1 MQSKF
6 KLLGTTALAAAALVM
21 APTMAS
27 ADQALEKRI
36 KALEK
41 AGSMSVTRTKKTMK
55 LVISGH
61 VARSIV
67 LADNGTTSA
76 IQHTNH
82 GFSATRVRW
91 IGTGKVSDDVSVMT
105 YIEMGNNTNNSQSSS
120 IGASGDVNGAA
131 LSDRFAEIRLTSKT
145 MGKLYMGQGSSAS
158 DGVSESDL
166 SGTGIISLNGSGTL
180 ASGAEVFQSGGADT
194 AGGNGGTVS
203 SNFNSFD
210 GNSRQ
215 SRIRYDTPKFGG
227 LQVSIGHS
235 NTDEWGVA
243 LRYAAKIG
251 GMSVKAAIAHTDQ
264 THTSTTGTTFNH
276 GSVSVLFPQ
285 GISLSFGAADQDTES
300 GTFLDDEQWR
310 YAKIGYKFKG
320 SNTGETRL
328 FAEISQNDDATAAGN
343 EAEYIG
349 FGIIQIVEP
358 IGAEVFASY
367 RQFSLDTTG
376 TDPDDVTS
384 LLGGI
389 RFAF

>member
-1 MQSKF
+1 
-6 KLLGTTALAAAALVM
+6 
-21 APTMAS
+21 MAS

-105 YIEMGNNTNNSQSSS
+105 YIEMGNNTNNSQNSNL
-120 IGASGDVNGAA
+120 GATGDVNGAA

-145 MGKLYMGQGSSAS
+145 MGKLYLGQGSSAS

-166 SGTGIISLNGSGTL
+166 SGTGIISLNGAGTL
-180 ASGAEVFQSGGADT
+180 ASGDEAFQRNGAAATGSAAGNVDT
-194 AGGNGGTVS
+194 HFS
-203 SNFNSFD
+203 SFD

-235 NTDEWGVA
+235 NTDEWGIA
-243 LRYAAKIG
+243 LRYAAKVG
-251 GMSVKAAIAHTDQ
+251 GMSVKAALGHTDQ
-264 THTSTTGTTFNH
+264 THTSANGTTFNH

-285 GISLSFGAADQDTES
+285 GISLSFGAADQDTED

-349 FGIIQIVEP
+349 FGIVQIVEP

-367 RQFSLDTTG
+367 RQFSLDTADAN
-376 TDPDDVTS
+376 DPDDVTS
-384 LLGGI
+384 ILGGI
-389 RFAF
+389 RFSF

>member
-1 MQSKF
+1 LAHIQLTHRFTCKADFRKTVGKGSTVDV
-6 KLLGTTALAAAALVM
+6 TTG
-21 APTMAS
+21 
-27 ADQALEKRI
+27 ADTRRLRI
-36 KALEK
+36 I
-41 AGSMSVTRTKKTMK
+41 G
-55 LVISGH
+55 
-61 VARSIV
+61 IV
-67 LADNGTTSA
+67 
-76 IQHTNH
+76 
-82 GFSATRVRW
+82 
-91 IGTGKVSDDVSVMT
+91 
-105 YIEMGNNTNNSQSSS
+105 
-120 IGASGDVNGAA
+120 
-131 LSDRFAEIRLTSKT
+131 
-145 MGKLYMGQGSSAS
+145 
-158 DGVSESDL
+158 
-166 SGTGIISLNGSGTL
+166 
-180 ASGAEVFQSGGADT
+180 ASGAEIFQSGGADT

-285 GISLSFGAADQDTES
+285 GISLAFGAADQDTES

-349 FGIIQIVEP
+349 FGIVQIVEP

-376 TDPDDVTS
+376 TDPDDITS
-384 LLGGI
+384 ILGGI